1 MPLRL
6 VLVYHYDTINYH
18 LRFNPFFFTTQNM
31 VGFMKYTKY
40 LKLQASKQASKEV
53 RQAKKDRIKY
63 KNSLIY

>member
-1 MPLRL
+1 
-6 VLVYHYDTINYH
+6 
-18 LRFNPFFFTTQNM
+18 M